1 LNNNLCIYSSL
12 PSPQSIRFMDLV
24 PGKYKDPLCY
34 EFVVSC
40 LGAVNFYEALS
51 YAWGDT
57 ARSHH
62 VLIRDHHQL
71 QINANLDSALR
82 RLRHPETYCRLW
94 VDAICVYPDRHRTK
108 CCRNLRCE
116 PQFCEGVGFAHLACR
131 IGSTNRSPFVILSHS
146 LARLERMRSN
156 NTLFKSRPHFL
167 TLAPANSFTELS
179 QAHTGSKSQV
189 PAGLYCLLQYC
200 NTLLCGI
207 VQ

>member
-1 LNNNLCIYSSL
+1 
-12 PSPQSIRFMDLV
+12 MDLV

-62 VLIRDHHQL
+62 DLIRDHHQL

-108 CCRNLRCE
+108 CCRNLRFE
-116 PQFCEGVGFAHLACR
+116 LLLCEGIGFAHLACR
-131 IGSTNRSPFVILSHS
+131 IGKAFFGAWRIRDTVAFSALGLFRSKKPYLQ
-146 LARLERMRSN
+146 LALPS
-156 NTLFKSRPHFL
+156 
-167 TLAPANSFTELS
+167 
-179 QAHTGSKSQV
+179 
-189 PAGLYCLLQYC
+189 YD
-200 NTLLCGI
+200 
-207 VQ
+207 